1 MNAEE
6 APPPEGGGA
15 SREAMVRRILEELF
29 DAGAASVTAAAPANA
44 RRIALHHAHEQIWAT
59 MPKEAWL

>member
-1 MNAEE
+1 
-6 APPPEGGGA
+6 
-15 SREAMVRRILEELF
+15 MVRRILEELF